1 MTASYKCVDH
11 HRILLSSIQIACAC
25 VFICVA
31 STIDIIYKTTYYTT
45 NSHFVCID
53 DFNGNP
59 NGQLTRDAAAQLKKK
74 SLCFSRG
81 SRFSISL
88 SKITQVY
95 INFILVPHLSCC
107 IRSRCSSV
115 LTAYIKSMCDC
126 CLISSLFISLSL
138 LTSRSLYW
146 SFYSS

>member
-45 NSHFVCID
+45 NSHF
-53 DFNGNP
+53 
-59 NGQLTRDAAAQLKKK
+59 DAAAQLKKK

-81 SRFSISL
+81 SRFFISL
-88 SKITQVY
+88 SKITQVILFY